1 MDSRAMRLRC
11 PGAKLLGTATLKGY
25 RFQIGRDGFATVG
38 PAAGKTVF
46 GALWRLTLRDLRALD
61 AYEDIARGLYT
72 RTTMDVRPSRGGT
85 VPAILYLAARS
96 QSGRPQKG
104 YLRGVIAS
112 ARTLNFPAAYRREI
126 ARWGSLSDAPR

>member
-11 PGAKLLGTATLKGY
+11 PGAKLLDTAALQGY
-25 RFQIGRDGFATVG
+25 RFQIGRDGFATVA

-46 GALWRLTLRDLRALD
+46 GALWRLTLRHLRALD

-85 VPAILYLAARS
+85 VPAVLYLAARP

-104 YLRGVIAS
+104 YMRGVIAS
-112 ARTLNFPAAYRREI
+112 ARALNFPAAYRREI
-126 ARWGSLSDAPR
+126 ARWDSPSDAPR